1 MCTLH
6 ELLKEYQEPSHP
18 IRDHCP
24 QSIMS
29 YKPLKMGEN
38 RSQSIASSHEQFKE
52 PWTHIKYI
60 QGIFS
65 FRRSSYFVNIH
76 CAGSSNGNSAQ
87 LRILPAGRQEL
98 RAGKNLVLTCRAQVC
113 KVTKKRKGCKKNIV
127 ITTLYSS
134 YGKNLVLTRRVD
146 VQVNEVVCQ
155 DRQNFEVKIRNSEL
169 CLRSLKQMRP

>member
-1 MCTLH
+1 MF
-6 ELLKEYQEPSHP
+6 YN
-18 IRDHCP
+18 
-24 QSIMS
+24 
-29 YKPLKMGEN
+29 Y
-38 RSQSIASSHEQFKE
+38 
-52 PWTHIKYI
+52 
-60 QGIFS
+60 
-65 FRRSSYFVNIH
+65 IH

-113 KVTKKRKGCKKNIV
+113 RLTKKERAVRKKIN

-155 DRQNFEVKIRNSEL
+155 NRQNLEVKIRNSE
-169 CLRSLKQMRP
+169 